1 MQQSIVEEMKQLQS
15 SIKYCKKLEET
26 TIGSVRGL
34 RTEVSDM
41 RVLCR
46 EEISERRRFLRENLR
61 EYSQGPG
68 GPGGPPP
75 VARVYPQVPR
85 SNKTDDQRSTYLR
98 EFFRNL
104 VAGEEGIPQE
114 VFYRLDTD
122 TSDTSDTSGDSG
134 NQSIV
139 LD

>member
-1 MQQSIVEEMKQLQS
+1 MQQSIVEEMKQLRT

-41 RVLCR
+41 RALCR

-75 VARVYPQVPR
+75 TPRMYPQVPR
-85 SNKTDDQRSTYLR
+85 NETDNQRSTYLR

-134 NQSIV
+134 TQSIV

>member
-1 MQQSIVEEMKQLQS
+1 MKQLRS

-26 TIGSVRGL
+26 TIGSVWGL

-41 RVLCR
+41 RALCR
-46 EEISERRRFLRENLR
+46 EEISERRWFLRENLR

-68 GPGGPPP
+68 GPPQ
-75 VARVYPQVPR
+75 VARVYPQVPGA
-85 SNKTDDQRSTYLR
+85 NETDDQRSTYLR
-98 EFFRNL
+98 EFFGNL
-104 VAGEEGIPQE
+104 VTGEQGIPRE

-122 TSDTSDTSGDSG
+122 TTDTSDTSGDSG
-134 NQSIV
+134 TQSIV